1 MRASETRLGK
11 QPTIKDIAKLAGVS
25 FKTVSR
31 VLNGEGGVKPDKRA
45 AVLQAADMLK
55 YAPNVAARQLAGN
68 ESFLVALLYDI
79 PSHFLLSIQWG
90 ATQRCRELGFHLI
103 VEELGDGAVR
113 ETLQRLQSLRV
124 SRVMLGPSLFS
135 RPGLIAGLREAGF
148 RYVLLAPDEF
158 APDNTIIRADDEQA
172 AFELVSRLIAM
183 GHREIAFIGGPGR
196 PHSELRRK
204 GWMRALQTA
213 GITFR
218 PELEGFGDYLAASGE
233 AAADALLRV
242 RPRPTAIFA
251 ANDFM
256 ALGVLMG
263 AARNGLRVPA
273 DLSVAGFDDAI
284 YAGAV
289 SPGLTTVRLPLRTMG
304 SVAVDLLTDR
314 NPPAEPTHATLG
326 HEIVERDSTA
336 PPPQAPAALGQ
347 PEAPA
352 KNRRPR

>member
-1 MRASETRLGK
+1 MRDSDTRGSK
-11 QPTIKDIAKLAGVS
+11 QPTIKDVAKLAGVS

-31 VLNGEGGVKPDKRA
+31 VLNSEAGVKPAKRE

-55 YAPNVAARQLAGN
+55 YSPNVAARQLAGN
-68 ESFLVALLYDI
+68 ESFLIALLYDI

-103 VEELGDGAVR
+103 VEELGEGAVR
-113 ETLQRLQSLRV
+113 ETLQRLQALRV
-124 SRVMLGPSLFS
+124 SRVMLGPSLLS

-148 RYVLLAPDEF
+148 RYVLVAPDEL
-158 APDNTIIRADDEQA
+158 ARGNAIIRADDEQA
-172 AFELVSRLIAM
+172 AFELVSRLIAL

-196 PHSELRRK
+196 PHSELRRQ
-204 GWMRALQTA
+204 GWIRALQTA
-213 GITFR
+213 GIAFR

-233 AAADALLRV
+233 TAADALLQA

-256 ALGVLMG
+256 ALGVLMA
-263 AARNGLRVPA
+263 AARHGLRVPV
-273 DLSVAGFDDAI
+273 DLSVAGYDDAI

-289 SPGLTTVRLPLRTMG
+289 SPRLTTVRLPLRTMG

-314 NPPAEPTHATLG
+314 RPPPEPTLVTLG

-336 PPPQAPAALGQ
+336 PPPRASAA
-347 PEAPA
+347 
-352 KNRRPR
+352 